1 MVEFVT
7 KLKPTT
13 AELKPDRGFGSW
25 RITVPFLAAFA
36 GGVTVEAASRI
47 ERDPTIATLNFL
59 FFKITS

>member
-1 MVEFVT
+1 VEFVT

-25 RITVPFLAAFA
+25 RITFA